1 MKITMTPINERQR
14 ARFIYKKQQKK
25 LKTFLYSKSKTLFKN
40 KKISVT
46 VWMIST
52 ARFEHNT

>member
-1 MKITMTPINERQR
+1 MTPINERQR